1 MNMDTLRNHSS
12 KRKWLVDT
20 DGNPRG
26 DKWIDS
32 KTLRK
37 KIKRTWG
44 LLECDWGTRE

>member
-20 DGNPRG
+20 DGDPREEE
-26 DKWIDS
+26 WIDS

-37 KIKRTWG
+37 KNQEDLGIA
-44 LLECDWGTRE
+44 